1 MAQVP
6 YSGVP
11 SVAPGGEPIPRYSAD
26 APIGAFGGASAAAM
40 GTLGKQIEGAG
51 NEVFQRGLAMQDL
64 YNHSEAQEAD
74 AKYMETAGKLH
85 AEYST
90 LAGKSAVDAYPKYLQ
105 DLKDARDGIKAGLSN
120 GMSQKLFDSQS
131 LSTMGRTIFNGAGH
145 AATENKKYA
154 LGASKARV
162 EAISDNTLAQPQ
174 DDKAFQVGLETS
186 EREVRA
192 QAQLAGI
199 GPDAESEAVA
209 QTRSQL
215 WSQRIIGLAKSAP
228 LQAGKLLDDAV
239 KSGGL
244 RGADIAKVTNLVQ
257 QARNTVGARMISHDV
272 STGADP
278 RWGAG
283 QVDIKQAQ
291 EAIGQIESGGNYT
304 TVGVQTAHGRALGK
318 YQVMEEFLPE
328 FLQKAGL
335 PAMSRDEFLKDHAA
349 QDQVFAA
356 NFGGYMKKT
365 GSANDAASMWL
376 TGKPL
381 AEAGGAKD
389 AFGTDAKEYVRR
401 FNGALAKGAPLSAK
415 VAMGTKAAAEQAPDD
430 PLFPDYVEQ
439 RITTD
444 HNRAVAVKR
453 DDEFQNRQTIETS
466 LMGQEGGKLPTTV
479 EEITADPKAEAAW
492 NALLPSTQRRY
503 MGVLAR
509 NAKGDH
515 NWTDTTLRVYQ
526 GFKGMAQANP
536 AEFLDQDVIGSELPN
551 SAKRELI
558 NLQGRLKGQAEGDP
572 RVQRALNILKPDMLA
587 AGIDPKNKEEY
598 YQFTGALSDQL
609 QESAEKNKKPPSIE
623 DVKLIGSRLL
633 QSQTQPGWLW
643 NSKVPTY
650 QVPVPK
656 DEADK
661 IKLDPAWANL
671 QITPTDVQIQRIYT
685 RKLFQDLYGG
695 SPKSTSMPSVPVSK

>member
-1 MAQVP
+1 MPQVP

-11 SVAPGGEPIPRYSAD
+11 SVAPGGEPTPRYTAD
-26 APIGAFGGASAAAM
+26 TPIGAFGGASAAAL

-51 NEVFQRGLAMQDL
+51 NEVFQRGIAMQDL

-74 AKYMETAGKLH
+74 AKYMQAAGDLH
-85 AEYST
+85 ANYSA
-90 LAGKSAVDAYPKYLQ
+90 LAGKAAVDAYPKYITDLQ
-105 DLKDARDGIKAGLSN
+105 DARKGIRDGLSN
-120 GMSQKLFDSQS
+120 NMSAKLYDSQS
-131 LSTMGRTIFNGAGH
+131 LSTMGRTVFNGAGH

-154 LGASKARV
+154 LGASSARV
-162 EAISDNTLAQPQ
+162 AAISDQTLSQPQ
-174 DDKAFQVGLETS
+174 DEKAFQEGLATS

-192 QAQLAGI
+192 QGSLAGI
-199 GPDAESEAVA
+199 GDEATDQAVS

-215 WSQRIIGLAKSAP
+215 WSQRITGLAKSAP
-228 LQAGKLLDDAV
+228 LQAGVMLDDAV

-244 RGADIAKVTNLVQ
+244 RGQDIAKVTNIVQ

-272 STGADP
+272 SSGTTP
-278 RWGAG
+278 RWGEG
-283 QVDIKQAQ
+283 TVDIKQAQ
-291 EAIGQIESGGNYT
+291 EAIGHIESGGNYDT
-304 TVGVQTAHGRALGK
+304 IGVQTSHGRALGK

-328 FLQKAGL
+328 FLSKAGL
-335 PAMSRDEFLKDHAA
+335 PAMTRDEFLKDHGA
-349 QDQVFAA
+349 QDQVFTA

-381 AEAGGAKD
+381 AEAGNRKD
-389 AFGTDAKEYVRR
+389 AFGTNAQEYVRR
-401 FNGALAKGAPLSAK
+401 FNAALARNAPLSAK
-415 VAMGTKAAAEQAPDD
+415 VAMGTKMAQEQAPDD

-439 RITTD
+439 RVTTD
-444 HNRAVAVKR
+444 HNRTVAIKR
-453 DDEFQNRQTIETS
+453 DDEFQNRQVIETG

-479 EEITADPKAEAAW
+479 EELTADPKAEQAW

-503 MGVLAR
+503 MGALAR

-515 NWTDTTLRVYQ
+515 NWTDQTLKSYQ

-536 AEFLDQDVIGSELPN
+536 AEFLDQDVIGSDLPN

-558 NLQGRLKGQAEGDP
+558 NLQAQLKGKAEGDP

-587 AGIDPKNKEEY
+587 AGIDPKDKEGY
-598 YQFTGALSDQL
+598 YQFTGALADQL
-609 QESAEKNKKPPSIE
+609 QEHTTQTKKQPTIE
-623 DVKLIGSRLL
+623 EVKTIGSRLL

-656 DEADK
+656 DEAEK
-661 IKLDPAWANL
+661 IKADPAWTSL
-671 QITPTDVQIQRIYT
+671 QIQPTDTQIQRIYT
-685 RKLFQDLYGG
+685 RKLYQDLYGAT
-695 SPKSTSMPSVPVSK
+695 PKVLVPVSK

>member
-1 MAQVP
+1 MPQVP

-11 SVAPGGEPIPRYSAD
+11 QVSPQAPDIPRYSAD
-26 APIGAFGGASAAAM
+26 TPIGAFGGASAAAI
-40 GTLGKQIEGAG
+40 GTLGKQVEGAG

-64 YNHSEAQEAD
+64 YNNSEAQEAD
-74 AKYMETAGKLH
+74 AKYMQTAGELH
-85 AEYST
+85 ANYSA
-90 LAGKSAVDAYPKYLQ
+90 LSGKAAVEAYPKYIADLQ
-105 DLKDARDGIKAGLSN
+105 DARKGIRDTLSN

-131 LSTMGRTIFNGAGH
+131 LSTMGRTVFNGAGH

-162 EAISDNTLAQPQ
+162 DAIGDQTLAMPG
-174 DDKAFQVGLETS
+174 DDKAFQDGLAKS
-186 EREVRA
+186 EAEVRA

-199 GPDAESEAVA
+199 GEDAEAEAVA
-209 QTRSQL
+209 QTRSDL
-215 WSQRIIGLAKSAP
+215 WSKRITGLAKQAP
-228 LQAGKLLDDAV
+228 MFAGKMLDDAV

-244 RGADIAKVTNLVQ
+244 RGADIAKVTAIVQ

-272 STGADP
+272 MTGADP

-283 QVDIKQAQ
+283 KVDIKQAQ
-291 EAIGQIESGGNYT
+291 EAIGQIESGGRYDLI
-304 TVGVQTAHGRALGK
+304 GVQTKHGRALGK
-318 YQVMEEFLPE
+318 YQVMEEFLPDY
-328 FLQKAGL
+328 LRRAGL
-335 PAMSRDEFLKDHAA
+335 PPMTREEYLKDTKA

-356 NFGGYMKKT
+356 NFSQFMEKT

-376 TGKPL
+376 TGKTL
-381 AEAGGAKD
+381 AEAGSVKD
-389 AFGTDAKEYVRR
+389 ALGTDAKEYVRR
-401 FNGALAKGAPLSAK
+401 FNAALAKGAPLAAK
-415 VAMGTKAAAEQAPDD
+415 VDMGTRVAKEQAPDD

-444 HNRAVAVKR
+444 HNRQVAIKR
-453 DDEFQNRQTIETS
+453 DDEFTNRQVIETG
-466 LMGQEGGKLPTTV
+466 LMGQDGGKLPTTV
-479 EEITADPKAEAAW
+479 EELTADPKAEAAW

-515 NWTDTTLRVYQ
+515 NWTDATLKDYQ
-526 GFKGMAQANP
+526 RFKGMAQANP
-536 AEFLDQDVIGSELPN
+536 AEFLDQDVISTDLPN

-558 NLQGRLKGQAEGDP
+558 NLQGRLKGKAEGDP
-572 RVQRALNILKPDMLA
+572 RVQRALNILKPDLQA
-587 AGIDPKNKEEY
+587 AGIDPKDKEGY

-609 QESAEKNKKPPSIE
+609 ETFASENKKPPTIE

-650 QVPVPK
+650 QVPVPAA
-656 DEADK
+656 EAEK
-661 IKLDPAWANL
+661 IKGDPAWAGL
-671 QITPTDVQIQRIYT
+671 GITPTDTQIQRIYT
-685 RKLFQDLYGG
+685 RKLYQDLYGG
-695 SPKSTSMPSVPVSK
+695 SPKVLVPVSK